1 MKEKETHMTVK
12 VIATDMDG
20 RRKIQLHTKK
30 KLKLAEEM
38 LRVYGEPFICKILN
52 CMLPKTDHV

>member
-1 MKEKETHMTVK
+1 MTVK